1 MKKSFI
7 IMLCGAMLMAACKKD
22 KDDEPVKTLADR
34 TVMVYISGDNNLT
47 SAALSDIKEMEQGA
61 AGIPANSHLVVFV
74 DRATGSEKPF
84 IAEVKNNQQ
93 QPLDTLYKYPNDFYA
108 SDPDLFCEV
117 LQRIAAERPAK
128 EYGLV
133 LWGHGSGWI
142 VEKDTIA
149 QKRAYGIDNTGNNQG
164 GNRWMNLTQMA
175 KALKNQSVLPKLSYI
190 FADCCNMMC
199 VEVGYEL
206 KDVTEYLIG
215 APSEIPG

>member
-1 MKKSFI
+1 MKKSLF

-22 KDDEPVKTLADR
+22 NKDDDPVKTLAER
-34 TVMVYISGDNNLT
+34 TVMVYMSGDNNLA

-74 DRATGSEKPF
+74 DRASGSEKPF
-84 IAEVKNNQQ
+84 IAEVKNNEQ

-133 LWGHGSGWI
+133 LWGHGSGWV
-142 VEKDTIA
+142 VEKDSIA
-149 QKRAYGIDNTGNNQG
+149 QKRAYGVDNTGTTKVANAG
-164 GNRWMNLTQMA
+164 
-175 KALKNQSVLPKLSYI
+175 
-190 FADCCNMMC
+190 
-199 VEVGYEL
+199 
-206 KDVTEYLIG
+206 
-215 APSEIPG
+215 